1 MELKLTNIK
10 YYSIVLYID
19 HEFSICYRLDVRD
32 TLAVSHLNL
41 HQEGVE
47 VMDVIVD
54 TSIVI
59 IISAYF

>member
-1 MELKLTNIK
+1 MLISISSELTNIK

-19 HEFSICYRLDVRD
+19 HEFSICYRVNVRG
-32 TLAVSHLNL
+32 TLGINHLNL

-59 IISAYF
+59 